1 MNERRNQH
9 YPFIFVIGSLDEE
22 GNSKEDYV
30 AYETIA
36 KLLGIK

>member
-9 YPFIFVIGSLDEE
+9 YPFIFDIGSSDEE
-22 GNSKEDYV
+22 GNSKEDLV

-36 KLLGIK
+36 KILGIE